1 MAGSDKHPILVVDD
15 EPEILFSLRA
25 LLRREFEVYT
35 AGSGAEAIRLL
46 QQHPVHVVMT
56 DQRMPH
62 MTGVELLSRI
72 QGEHPQAVRIV
83 FTGYADIK
91 AVIDSINQGRIFRYL
106 TKPWDIEELLTV
118 LRQACLE
125 YDRVAGRQQLLTEVR
140 DYLER
145 ALTLVQE
152 TTAGGTPER
161 GEAEQLAR
169 TGGELLRR
177 LDQTVSLERSNP
189 VP

>member
-1 MAGSDKHPILVVDD
+1 MAGPDKHPILVVDD

-35 AGSGAEAIRLL
+35 AGSGAEALQVL

-62 MTGVELLSRI
+62 MTGVELLSRL

-91 AVIDSINQGRIFRYL
+91 AVIDAINQGRIFRYL
-106 TKPWDIEELLTV
+106 TKPWEVEELLAV
-118 LRQACLE
+118 LRQACRE
-125 YDRVAGRQQLLTEVR
+125 YDRLAGRQRLLTEVR
-140 DYLER
+140 DYLAR
-145 ALTLVQE
+145 ALPLVQVA
-152 TTAGGTPER
+152 AGDGAARR

-169 TGGELLRR
+169 TGGELLQR
-177 LDQTVSLERSNP
+177 LDQTVSQERANP
-189 VP
+189 VT